1 MFGPFL
7 AQGWISDELGS
18 PTQQTEVTVKIQSFH
33 FWCLIPILIAFILL
47 SACSPAW
54 NAGIA
59 IPAANQPDNIISD
72 ENKVYSQKSSPSGS
86 NINQVDPERSVP
98 EGMVAFEGSVFV
110 ASTKPDIVRWQSS
123 GWHISNKPFKSDD
136 DQPPQD
142 CTLYPHKGVEDQW
155 IGNCFGTILI
165 PKDGALHIAV
175 MHTALD
181 GSTTLIQVAPP
192 PDMSGP

>member
-1 MFGPFL
+1 M
-7 AQGWISDELGS
+7 
-18 PTQQTEVTVKIQSFH
+18 KIKSFH
-33 FWCLIPILIAFILL
+33 LKSLNLLFIAFILL
-47 SACSPAW
+47 AACSPTLS
-54 NAGIA
+54 AGISM
-59 IPAANQPDNIISD
+59 PATNQPGNTVVD
-72 ENKVYSQKSSPSGS
+72 ENKDYPQKSSPSGS
-86 NINQVDPERSVP
+86 NINQIDSERSTP

-110 ASTKPDIVRWQSS
+110 ASTEPDIVRWQSS
-123 GWHISNKPFKSDD
+123 GWRVSNKPYKSDD

-142 CTLYPHKGVEDQW
+142 CTLYPHKGVENQW